1 MLLLLVC
8 EDEEDFAL
16 FREAVDVI
24 NIQARCV
31 HALDGEK
38 ALALLKAYPEGL
50 PDAIFFEE
58 TMTGMTAVEC
68 ASRIRSNPETGN
80 IQVYVCGDK
89 PKNAAEKEA
98 YRRSGVIDLV
108 MKPTDFAGTVQALRR
123 VLL

>member
-8 EDEEDFAL
+8 EDEDYFTL
-16 FREAVDVI
+16 FREAIDVI

-31 HALDGEK
+31 HASDGEK
-38 ALALLKAYPEGL
+38 ALALLKAYPEEL
-50 PDAIFFEE
+50 PDAIFLEE
-58 TMTGMTAVEC
+58 TMTGITAIEC
-68 ASRIRSNPETGN
+68 ASRIKSNPETGN
-80 IQVYVCGDK
+80 LPVYVCGDK

-98 YRRSGVIDLV
+98 YRISGVIDLV